1 MKAFF
6 KVFGAL
12 ICILSFSFQSF
23 SQQKLV
29 LLNGKVL
36 QVQDVHRADN
46 KIFYKT
52 SKQPE
57 KEKSMTEFRVFSIEN
72 MGIEQLVYFE
82 DTTFEDGYT
91 VEQMRMF
98 VEGQK
103 DAREKFKPT
112 FISIGSVLVGA
123 GAAPFAIW
131 GLAAPAIYT
140 QVAGAI
146 NPNMEKQEGA
156 NKAYLSSEDYVEG
169 YMKRARDM
177 KIQRTLMYGYSG
189 FVLGVAGLII
199 FIAD

>member
-6 KVFGAL
+6 KVFGTL
-12 ICILSFSFQSF
+12 ICIFSFSIQGF

-29 LLNGKVL
+29 LLNGKVMD
-36 QVQDVHRADN
+36 VQDVRRADN

-52 SKQPE
+52 SKHPE

-72 MGIEQLVYFE
+72 MGIEQLVYYP
-82 DTTFEDGYT
+82 DTTFEDDFSI
-91 VEQMRMF
+91 EEMRMF

-103 DAREKFKPT
+103 DAREHFKPT
-112 FISIGSVLVGA
+112 FISIGSALVGA
-123 GAAPFAIW
+123 GASPLAIW
-131 GLAAPAIYT
+131 GLAGPAIYT

-146 NPNMEKQEGA
+146 NPNMEKQKGA

-189 FVLGVAGLII
+189 FALGVAGLII